1 MSKQSPKTQISQL
14 VTVAVQKLQGK
25 VNFQAV
31 NLKKGAIVPELRLKN
46 ENGSGESKYPLIG
59 DRYLLGRSSSSC
71 DITIRNN
78 VVSQIHC
85 SLQRDPKNPHNFLL
99 TDENS
104 TNGVYMGKRRLKS
117 VSLRHGDTFTLAPP
131 DLANCVTISYYC
143 PPPLW
148 ARLLRY
154 GFYGAGGIFGLLVLG
169 IIWESRKVNVY
180 PLPSGVSGPVVVYPR
195 DGQTPLNP
203 RRQETHQEL
212 DNLGDFSPYLPKAVV
227 ASEDSRFYWHF
238 GVDPLGIV
246 RAVIINRERQGIHQ
260 GASTLTQQLAR
271 SLFPEVGRQNTADR
285 KIREMV
291 VALQLEAVYSKDTI
305 LKTYLNRVYLGLAG
319 YGFEDAARFYFD
331 KSARDLDISEAATLV
346 AMLPAPNRFN
356 PIQDYDTSVQLRNR
370 VIDRMAQLGM
380 ISPEAAASARRS
392 RIEISPQAKKSL
404 SSTIAPYF
412 YSYVFEELQDL
423 LGEEVAKE
431 GNFIVETSLDR
442 RLQAIAEKSL
452 KTHILNQGPRYRYSQ
467 GALVTLNSQTG
478 EILALVGGVDYQ
490 KSQFNRAI
498 QAKRQ
503 PGSTFKVF
511 AYTAA
516 LEKGISPYKTYTCAG
531 LSWQGQAYSP
541 CERSSGAINMFQ
553 GLAQSENSVALRI
566 AREAG
571 LSNVVNVAELLGVK
585 SPLNPVPGLILGQSE
600 VNVLEMTGAYA
611 VFDHG
616 GRWNRPH
623 AIKRILDASDCKNVE
638 DLSTCRVIYDY
649 GKDSERNQQVISPKT
664 AETMNS
670 LLRGVITNGT
680 GGAASIGMG
689 EAGKTGTTNNYVD
702 LWFIGYLPRRDW
714 VTGIWL
720 GNDNN
725 SPTSGSSQQ
734 AARLWG
740 DYHRQLITTQN

>member
-1 MSKQSPKTQISQL
+1 MSNQSPKTQISQL

-31 NLKKGAIVPELRLKN
+31 NLKKGARVPELRLKN

-71 DITIRNN
+71 DITIRNT

-148 ARLLRY
+148 AKLLRY

-169 IIWESRKVNVY
+169 IIW
-180 PLPSGVSGPVVVYPR
+180 
-195 DGQTPLNP
+195 
-203 RRQETHQEL
+203 RQETHQEL
-212 DNLGDFSPYLPKAVV
+212 DNLGDFSPYLPKALV

-246 RAVIINRERQGIHQ
+246 RAIMINWQGQGIRQ

-271 SLFPEVGRQNTADR
+271 SLFPEVGRQNTAGR
-285 KIREMV
+285 KLREAV

-346 AMLPAPNRFN
+346 AMLPAPNLFN

-380 ISPEAAASARRS
+380 ISPEEAASARRS

-412 YSYVFEELQDL
+412 YSYVFQELQDL

-452 KTHILNQGPRYRYSQ
+452 KNNVLNQGPRYRYSQ

-511 AYTAA
+511 AYAAA

-541 CERSSGAINMFQ
+541 CERSSGGVNMFQ
-553 GLAQSENSVALRI
+553 GLARSENSVALRI

-571 LSNVVNVAELLGVK
+571 LSNVVNVAERLGVK
-585 SPLNPVPGLILGQSE
+585 SALNPVPGLILGQSE

-649 GKDSERNQQVISPKT
+649 GDDSERNQQVIS
-664 AETMNS
+664 
-670 LLRGVITNGT
+670 
-680 GGAASIGMG
+680 
-689 EAGKTGTTNNYVD
+689 
-702 LWFIGYLPRRDW
+702 
-714 VTGIWL
+714 
-720 GNDNN
+720 
-725 SPTSGSSQQ
+725 
-734 AARLWG
+734 
-740 DYHRQLITTQN
+740 

>member
-1 MSKQSPKTQISQL
+1 MEVLSPASP
-14 VTVAVQKLQGK
+14 
-25 VNFQAV
+25 F
-31 NLKKGAIVPELRLKN
+31 
-46 ENGSGESKYPLIG
+46 
-59 DRYLLGRSSSSC
+59 
-71 DITIRNN
+71 
-78 VVSQIHC
+78 
-85 SLQRDPKNPHNFLL
+85 
-99 TDENS
+99 
-104 TNGVYMGKRRLKS
+104 
-117 VSLRHGDTFTLAPP
+117 
-131 DLANCVTISYYC
+131 YC

-169 IIWESRKVNVY
+169 IIWESRRVNVY

-212 DNLGDFSPYLPKAVV
+212 DNLGDFSPYLPKALV

-246 RAVIINRERQGIHQ
+246 RAVMINRERQGIHQ

-271 SLFPEVGRQNTADR
+271 SLFQEVGRQNTAGR
-285 KIREMV
+285 KIREAV

-370 VIDRMAQLGM
+370 LIDRMAQLGM
-380 ISPEAAASARRS
+380 ISPEEAASARRS

-498 QAKRQ
+498 QAK
-503 PGSTFKVF
+503 
-511 AYTAA
+511 
-516 LEKGISPYKTYTCAG
+516 
-531 LSWQGQAYSP
+531 P
-541 CERSSGAINMFQ
+541 C
-553 GLAQSENSVALRI
+553 V
-566 AREAG
+566 
-571 LSNVVNVAELLGVK
+571 
-585 SPLNPVPGLILGQSE
+585 
-600 VNVLEMTGAYA
+600 
-611 VFDHG
+611 
-616 GRWNRPH
+616 
-623 AIKRILDASDCKNVE
+623 
-638 DLSTCRVIYDY
+638 
-649 GKDSERNQQVISPKT
+649 
-664 AETMNS
+664 
-670 LLRGVITNGT
+670 
-680 GGAASIGMG
+680 
-689 EAGKTGTTNNYVD
+689 
-702 LWFIGYLPRRDW
+702 FIGPRP
-714 VTGIWL
+714 VGAKHS
-720 GNDNN
+720 DNN
-725 SPTSGSSQQ
+725 LSVK
-734 AARLWG
+734 R
-740 DYHRQLITTQN
+740 

>member
-1 MSKQSPKTQISQL
+1 MPGFSWLEVLSPASP
-14 VTVAVQKLQGK
+14 
-25 VNFQAV
+25 F
-31 NLKKGAIVPELRLKN
+31 
-46 ENGSGESKYPLIG
+46 
-59 DRYLLGRSSSSC
+59 
-71 DITIRNN
+71 
-78 VVSQIHC
+78 
-85 SLQRDPKNPHNFLL
+85 
-99 TDENS
+99 
-104 TNGVYMGKRRLKS
+104 
-117 VSLRHGDTFTLAPP
+117 
-131 DLANCVTISYYC
+131 YC

-154 GFYGAGGIFGLLVLG
+154 GFYGAGGIFSLLVLG
-169 IIWESRKVNVY
+169 IIWESRRVNVY

-212 DNLGDFSPYLPKAVV
+212 DNLGDFSPYLPKALV

-246 RAVIINRERQGIHQ
+246 RAVMINRERQGIHQ

-271 SLFPEVGRQNTADR
+271 SLFPEVGRQNTAGR
-285 KIREMV
+285 KIREAV

-370 VIDRMAQLGM
+370 VIDRMAQLRM
-380 ISPEAAASARRS
+380 ISPEEAASARRS

-498 QAKRQ
+498 QAK
-503 PGSTFKVF
+503 
-511 AYTAA
+511 
-516 LEKGISPYKTYTCAG
+516 
-531 LSWQGQAYSP
+531 P
-541 CERSSGAINMFQ
+541 C
-553 GLAQSENSVALRI
+553 V
-566 AREAG
+566 
-571 LSNVVNVAELLGVK
+571 
-585 SPLNPVPGLILGQSE
+585 
-600 VNVLEMTGAYA
+600 
-611 VFDHG
+611 
-616 GRWNRPH
+616 
-623 AIKRILDASDCKNVE
+623 
-638 DLSTCRVIYDY
+638 
-649 GKDSERNQQVISPKT
+649 
-664 AETMNS
+664 
-670 LLRGVITNGT
+670 
-680 GGAASIGMG
+680 
-689 EAGKTGTTNNYVD
+689 
-702 LWFIGYLPRRDW
+702 FIGPRP
-714 VTGIWL
+714 VGAKHS
-720 GNDNN
+720 DNN
-725 SPTSGSSQQ
+725 LSVK
-734 AARLWG
+734 R
-740 DYHRQLITTQN
+740 